1 MRLPA
6 LLEQKRTGILKRW
19 YSLIVESYPPDVSSF
34 LTSEKDRFA
43 NPVRHTILTGLETLL
58 NEITHDASR
67 EMIISSL
74 DKIIRIRAVQGF
86 TPSQAVAFVFLLKTA
101 VRDELDVD
109 KKSEISDELSQLETK
124 IDNLASLA
132 SEVYT
137 RCRQDIDRIKAREA
151 GSRRFIENR
160 LTGFTNP
167 KEEK

>member
-1 MRLPA
+1 MRFSA
-6 LLEQKRTGILKRW
+6 LLEQKRTGILKKW

-43 NPVRHTILTGLETLL
+43 NPVRHTILTGLEALF

-74 DKIIRIRAVQGF
+74 DNIIRIRAVQDF
-86 TPSQAVAFVFLLKTA
+86 TPSQAVAFVCLLKTA
-101 VRDELDVD
+101 VRDEINVD
-109 KKSEISDELSQLETK
+109 KKSEISDELLQLETK

-137 RCRQDIDRIKAREA
+137 RCRQDIDRIKARDA
-151 GSRRFIENR
+151 VSRRFIENR
-160 LTGFTNP
+160 ITEATNP